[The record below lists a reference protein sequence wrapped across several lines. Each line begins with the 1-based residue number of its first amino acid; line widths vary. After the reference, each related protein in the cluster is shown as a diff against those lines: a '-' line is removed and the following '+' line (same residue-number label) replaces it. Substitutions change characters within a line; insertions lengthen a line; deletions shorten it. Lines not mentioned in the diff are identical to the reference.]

1 MRSNRLALRVLL
13 IVMCALG
20 LGMAHAQSTNSGDIR
35 GTVTDSTGALLPEVT
50 VTVVNNDTGITKV
63 LTTNR
68 DGLYDTSSIVAGNY
82 RITFEKSG
90 FSKFERS
97 SISLDVGIS
106 TVNTSLKVGSTS
118 DQVVVETDIPLLS
131 TESGEQSTT
140 LEAKTMAQLP
150 QVTQDWENFVILLP
164 GVAGAA
170 TAQQGSGTSP
180 ANPGQV
186 ASVNGNLPYSNIL
199 ADGAS
204 TTLSHSQNANPAVF
218 ETVAELQVT
227 TSAFSAQYGIGGMVI
242 NQISK
247 GGTSRFHG
255 AAYDYLQNGAFSSHP
270 FAFGAP
276 GNLVGPVPALHYNNF
291 GGNIGGPVD
300 VPLLNLR
307 KKAFFFFN
315 YDQIIN
321 HGGSST
327 ATQTVPTTAV
337 LGGDFTGQRTIYDPT
352 TQTIAIDSAGNPY
365 PVRKSFQ
372 DEYGSNAIPASM
384 FDAVAAKFQQFYPT
398 PSSHIPQGTF
408 LPGTLNSSGLLQ
420 NNWFSQ
426 VASSTPFRKYFGRL
440 DYDITSNNRLTM
452 SDTQSDT
459 PVQSFNN
466 VTACPIGCQSQDV
479 DNNNAQVTD
488 VWSISSRTINEARM
502 GYTWQGN
509 FFADLSLNHGYAAQL
524 GWQFAKADD
533 IPAIQF
539 TNTYPYAWIQPS
551 TNAIYKEHVFDPS
564 DVVTMIR
571 GKHVLHFGG
580 ELLMYR
586 DDSTA
591 WGNVN
596 AGTLQFSG
604 QYTQHWSLN
613 SKGVASPDTGSSGLE
628 YADFLLGRAQQWN
641 AGITPEYGARFKT
654 PQVFIQDDYKV
665 RPNLTVNLGLRYQIN
680 HGWNEVH
687 GNSDSFD
694 PTVLNPATNT
704 LGATWYQSTHA
715 NGRNSTQAD
724 VYSTFLPRVGFS
736 WSMDPNTT
744 LRGGFGLYSYT
755 WSLDNYGSGIG
766 APFGSSGSQA
776 DQTNGITPEAIL
788 GSSGSNLSY
797 TAASTDPARF
807 NGSGVGYNDYHT
819 PVAKIYQWNL
829 AAQHMIGGNLVVEVA
844 YVASHGFNLTFPTDL
859 NQIPQAHLSPN
870 DVALGFRPYP
880 QYQGIGGN
888 TYNAISN
895 YNSLQ
900 TSVTKR
906 ASHGL
911 SFSANYVWSHFLDDQ
926 DSSGWGG
933 RAGNAY
939 YTLANNPSVNYAN
952 SNFDVRNAFKGY
964 VVYELPFGR
973 GRQFLNTNSLVDAV
987 IGGWQ
992 ASSTVVLSSGNP
1004 FSVFGSQSTYAQAG
1018 TQWPNWN
1025 PGVSPKPQNR
1035 TFGEWFNPAAFTL
1048 PADGTFGNVGRNSLT
1063 GPGIENVNISASK
1076 TFSLPWEGIKLQIR
1090 GDASN
1095 AFNHPSWGPPGQ
1107 SGVTLGFNT
1116 RPKGAP
1122 PIPVGTPYETP
1133 SSGQIT
1139 TLTVG
1144 ARNLQLGARL
1154 SF

>member
-1 MRSNRLALRVLL
+1 
-13 IVMCALG
+13 MCALG
-20 LGMAHAQSTNSGDIR
+20 LGTAHAQSTNSGDIR
-35 GTVTDSTGALLPEVT
+35 GTVTDSTGALLPDVT

-97 SISLDVGIS
+97 SISLEVGIS
-106 TVNTSLKVGSTS
+106 TVNASLKVGSTS

-150 QVTQDWENFVILLP
+150 QVTQDWENFVILIP
-164 GVAGAA
+164 GAAGAA
-170 TAQQGSGTSP
+170 SATQNDGGVSSS
-180 ANPGQV
+180 NPGQI
-186 ASVNGNLPYSNIL
+186 AAVNGNLPYSNIL

-204 TTLSHSQNANPAVF
+204 TTLSMSQNANPAVF

-227 TSAFSAQYGIGGMVI
+227 TSAFSAQYGTGGLII
-242 NQISK
+242 NQITK

-255 AAYDYLQNGAFSSHP
+255 AVYDYLQNTALNAHP
-270 FAFGAP
+270 FEFGVP
-276 GNLVGPVPALHYNNF
+276 GNLVGPVPFLRYNNF
-291 GGNIGGPVD
+291 GAAVGGPID
-300 VPLLNLR
+300 VGLLNLK
-307 KKAFFFFN
+307 KKAFFFFD
-315 YDQIIN
+315 YDQIVN
-321 HGGSST
+321 HGSSSS

-352 TQTIAIDSAGNPY
+352 TQTIAFDAAGNPY

-372 DEYGSNAIPASM
+372 DEFGSNAIPASM
-384 FDAVAAKFQQFYPT
+384 FDPVAANFQQFYPT
-398 PSSHIPQGTF
+398 PTSHIPNGTF
-408 LPGTLNSSGLLQ
+408 VPGTVNSSGLLQ

-426 VASSTPFRKYFGRL
+426 VPASTPFRKYFGRL
-440 DYDITSNNRLTM
+440 DYDITSTNRLTM

-459 PVQSFNN
+459 PVQSFSN
-466 VTACPIGCQSQDV
+466 VTTCPIGCQSQDV

-509 FFADLSLNHGYAAQL
+509 FFADLSLDHGYAAKL

-539 TNTYPYAWIQPS
+539 TNTFPYAWIQPS

-580 ELLMYR
+580 ELLIYR
-586 DDSTA
+586 DDSTN

-604 QYTQHWSLN
+604 QYTQHWSIDPKSGL
-613 SKGVASPDTGSSGLE
+613 ASPDNATTGLE
-628 YADFLLGRAQQWN
+628 YADFLLGQAQQWN
-641 AGITPEYGARFKT
+641 AGITPEYGARLKS
-654 PQVFIQDDYKV
+654 PQMFVQDDIKL
-665 RPNLTVNLGLRYQIN
+665 RPNLTVNVGLRYQIN

-687 GNSDSFD
+687 GNADSFD

-704 LGATWYQSTHA
+704 LGATWYESTHA
-715 NGRNSTQAD
+715 NGRNSVQAD
-724 VYSTFLPRVGFS
+724 VYNTFLPRVGFS

-744 LRGGFGLYSYT
+744 LRGGFGLYSYA
-755 WSLDNYGSGIG
+755 WSLDNYGSGMG
-766 APFGSSGSQA
+766 SPFGSSGSTV
-776 DQTNGITPEAIL
+776 DQTNGITSVVTL
-788 GSSGSNLSY
+788 GSSGSSLPF
-797 TAASTDPARF
+797 TAASTNPARF
-807 NGSGVGYNDYHT
+807 NGSGVGYNDFHT

-829 AAQHMIGGNLVVEVA
+829 AAQHMIGGNLVVELA
-844 YVASHGFNLTFPTDL
+844 YVASHGFDLTFPTDL
-859 NQIPQAHLSPN
+859 NQIPQAHLSSN

-880 QYQGIGGN
+880 QYQSIGGN

-900 TSVTKR
+900 ASITKR
-906 ASHGL
+906 VSHGV
-911 SFSANYVWSHFLDDQ
+911 SFSFNYVWSHFLDDQ
-926 DSSGWGG
+926 DSSGWGSRG
-933 RAGNAY
+933 GPQN
-939 YTLANNPSVNYAN
+939 YTLANDPGSNYSN

-964 VVYELPFGR
+964 VVYQLPFGT
-973 GRQFLNTNSLVDAV
+973 GQTFLNNNRLLDAV

-992 ASSTVVLSSGNP
+992 VSSTIVLSSGNP
-1004 FSVFGSQSTYAQAG
+1004 FSIYGTQSTYAQSGSAF
-1018 TQWPNWN
+1018 PNWN
-1025 PGVSPKPQNR
+1025 PGVNPKPQSRGFN
-1035 TFGEWFNPAAFTL
+1035 EWFNPAAFTV
-1048 PADGTFGNVGRNSLT
+1048 PANGTFGDVRRNSLY
-1063 GPGIENVNISASK
+1063 GPGFENVNMSLNK
-1076 TFSLPWEGIKLQIR
+1076 TFSLPWEGIKLQVR
-1090 GDASN
+1090 ADAQN
-1095 AFNHPSWGPPGQ
+1095 AFNHPSWGLPGQ
-1107 SGVTLGFNT
+1107 SGITLAA
-1116 RPKGAP
+1116 PSGATT
-1122 PIPVGTPYETP
+1122 GTPYNGPATN
-1133 SSGQIT
+1133 QIT
-1139 TLTVG
+1139 TNEVG
-1144 ARNLQLGARL
+1144 GRNVQLGARL

>member
-20 LGMAHAQSTNSGDIR
+20 LGTAHAQSTNSGDIR
-35 GTVTDSTGALLPEVT
+35 GTVTDSTGALLPDVT

-82 RITFEKSG
+82 RVTFEKSG

-97 SISLDVGIS
+97 SISLEVGIS
-106 TVNTSLKVGSTS
+106 TVNASLKVGSTS

-170 TAQQGSGTSP
+170 TAQQGSGTSS

-276 GNLVGPVPALHYNNF
+276 ANLVGPVPALHYNNF

-300 VPLLNLR
+300 VALLNLR

-372 DEYGSNAIPASM
+372 DEYGSNAIPTSM

-509 FFADLSLNHGYAAQL
+509 FFADLSLDHGYAAQL

-628 YADFLLGRAQQWN
+628 YADFLLGQAQQWN

-715 NGRNSTQAD
+715 NGRNATQQSI
-724 VYSTFLPRVGFS
+724 YNTFLPRVGFS

-776 DQTNGITPEAIL
+776 DQTNGITPEAVL

-807 NGSGVGYNDYHT
+807 NGSGVGYNAYHT

-859 NQIPQAHLSPN
+859 NQIPQAHLSAN

-926 DSSGWGG
+926 DSSGWGSRG
-933 RAGNAY
+933 GPQN
-939 YTLANNPSVNYAN
+939 YTLANDPSSNYAN

-1004 FSVFGSQSTYAQAG
+1004 FSVFGNQSTYAQAG

-1025 PGVSPKPQNR
+1025 PGVSPKPQHR
-1035 TFGEWFNPAAFTL
+1035 TFDEWFNPAAFTR

-1107 SGVTLGFNT
+1107 SGVALGFNT
-1116 RPKGAP
+1116 RPQGAP

-1139 TLTVG
+1139 TLEVG